1 MTEIYKQNEEESFK
15 QEMILSAKNAGKMA
29 EQIALLI
36 PQEFRAEVVQA
47 EMLMVL
53 GGIKATSDITWVLD
67 DFSEENAGQLV
78 TAFNSVDIEISLDKP
93 IITKTG
99 KMLICGKIS
108 NLSCLE
114 KETRESDLVP
124 PYTRDISVAEY
135 IAICDA
141 RGIDRRVS
149 MGKIYSFPESAIKD
163 RLTVNNFTE
172 EQIEAKKYLV
182 NRGGETY
189 FFFDS
194 PKQDVIEREE
204 KKKIF
209 LQELS
214 LSAELQRAITLAGG
228 RKVIRTWG
236 LRRPEMMGVREY

>member
-1 MTEIYKQNEEESFK
+1 
-15 QEMILSAKNAGKMA
+15 
-29 EQIALLI
+29 
-36 PQEFRAEVVQA
+36 
-47 EMLMVL
+47 
-53 GGIKATSDITWVLD
+53 
-67 DFSEENAGQLV
+67 
-78 TAFNSVDIEISLDKP
+78 
-93 IITKTG
+93 
-99 KMLICGKIS
+99 
-108 NLSCLE
+108 
-114 KETRESDLVP
+114 
-124 PYTRDISVAEY
+124 
-135 IAICDA
+135 
-141 RGIDRRVS
+141 
-149 MGKIYSFPESAIKD
+149 
-163 RLTVNNFTE
+163 LTVNNFTE